1 MTSGT
6 TPTGTRNKEMIRQ
19 MMVHKDVSPDELKK
33 AYHDLKEMQE
43 KHGDALSVAKV
54 FDDDAIEEVI
64 E

>member
-1 MTSGT
+1 
-6 TPTGTRNKEMIRQ
+6 MIRQ

-54 FDDDAIEEVI
+54 FDDNAIEEVI